1 MGHNI
6 IDYNGSVHNLACYS
20 TNSYSRINDNSPSM
34 HVTPQN
40 FTAYNLSPTQ
50 SQDFGIT
57 HSSLPK
63 SNVNSFQQ
71 NGSYVQPTMHKAK
84 HRLQNDDIKLA
95 SSAMDQ
101 FHEEFSFKRKN
112 LEEEI
117 YRDMMNRLN
126 VCVLNKRLEP
136 TFVLEQKP
144 NNVEL
149 STKKK
154 MVPVFEF
161 SEIEE
166 PFVLPDEF
174 RAKEVDEHQIDGARV
189 LENTEKTL
197 EGHHMA
203 KHDIVQINKSP

>member
-6 IDYNGSVHNLACYS
+6 IDYNGSVHNSACYS

-95 SSAMDQ
+95 SSAIDQ

-117 YRDMMNRLN
+117 YRDMMKRLN
-126 VCVLNKRLEP
+126 VCVLNKRSEP

-203 KHDIVQINKSP
+203 KHDIVQVNKSP

>member
-1 MGHNI
+1 
-6 IDYNGSVHNLACYS
+6 
-20 TNSYSRINDNSPSM
+20 M

-40 FTAYNLSPTQ
+40 FTAYSLSPTQ

-117 YRDMMNRLN
+117 YRDMMKRLN
-126 VCVLNKRLEP
+126 VCVLNKRSEP

-154 MVPVFEF
+154 N
-161 SEIEE
+161 E
-166 PFVLPDEF
+166 PFVLPYEF

-203 KHDIVQINKSP
+203 KHDIVQNPPKSSRGYGSQPRYSHSLSNWQKQRLHKLSVEKLS